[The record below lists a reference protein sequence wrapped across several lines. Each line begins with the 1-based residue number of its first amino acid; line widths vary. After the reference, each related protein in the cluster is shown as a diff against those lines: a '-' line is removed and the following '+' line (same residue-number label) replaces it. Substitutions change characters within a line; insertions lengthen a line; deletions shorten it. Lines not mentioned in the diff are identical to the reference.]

1 MPGAGASAGARR
13 ADEELKDERTGPVDR
28 GRTKEKGGIERQRAM
43 RNSEEGGL
51 WVLWLSDRGGLW
63 LGGGRGV
70 RGYHGPSEGS
80 NNKIAG

>member
-43 RNSEEGGL
+43 RNSEEGGGCGCYG
-51 WVLWLSDRGGLW
+51 WVARGGVMVGW
-63 LGGGRGV
+63 QGGGG
-70 RGYHGPSEGS
+70 EG
-80 NNKIAG
+80 IPRLE